1 MNMKKQTFSLL
12 SGAVLAVALLLVS
25 CHSSYEVTKV
35 EGGRIPMNSVW
46 DAEPDAEAVALLAP
60 YKARMDSV
68 MYHVVGTAEMSMDR
82 FRPESLLS
90 NLIADVLREAA
101 VEVLGKPADMGLIN
115 IGGIRNSLTEGDITT
130 ENIYEILPF
139 ENSLCVLTMK
149 GSAMKHLFENIAVRL
164 GEGVSGIQLEI
175 SKDGKLLQA
184 SIAGKPVEDDRDYTV
199 ATIDYL
205 ADGNDGMTAFLQAD
219 KRECPDGATLRGLF
233 MKYVEK
239 QTAAGKKVTSRM
251 EGRVVVKEKALKKQK
266 FYETYV
272 FLGSP
277 AAFHAPRIGTARGAC
292 HY

>member
-12 SGAVLAVALLLVS
+12 AGAVLAVALLLVS

-101 VEVLGKPADMGLIN
+101 VGLIN

-239 QTAAGKKVTSRM
+239 QTVAGKKVTSRM
-251 EGRVVVKEKALKKQK
+251 EGRVVVKE
-266 FYETYV
+266 
-272 FLGSP
+272 
-277 AAFHAPRIGTARGAC
+277 
-292 HY
+292 